1 MMKLSAIEKFDRK
14 MFKGMVLAENGDVFT
29 DEDFGITVVA
39 VPACGRTDSEF
50 VQIAV
55 AQCSPG
61 DTFKR
66 KRGELV
72 ALERWADGCVLSVR
86 RNGRTLAD
94 VADDLV
100 GFLTM

>member
-1 MMKLSAIEKFDRK
+1 MKLDAVEKMDRK
-14 MFKGMVLAENGDVFT
+14 MFKGMMVAQNGQMFT
-29 DEDFGITVVA
+29 YETFGVTVVA
-39 VPACGRTDSEF
+39 VPACGREDSEF
-50 VQIAV
+50 VHVAV

-86 RNGRTLAD
+86 RYGRCLAD
-94 VADDLV
+94 VSTDMID
-100 GFLTM
+100 FLTM